1 MTSKSLLVKLIRDD
15 LKKRNWL
22 LILSVLVLCLVIPGF
37 VLNEV
42 QSEADLVENGAVS
55 LEAGRQVY
63 RSLISFSG
71 QRFYLY
77 AAGILGFLAAIS
89 GFSYLHSRS
98 KLDFYHSLPV
108 KREIWYL
115 VQYLSGF
122 AMFGVPLL
130 AGMGVNLSIGAIY
143 HFLDLSGVLTA
154 LWAVLV
160 YLFLYLL
167 AFSIST
173 LAAMLTGRLL
183 VSVIL
188 APVLAFYGVG
198 AVFLYKAFQQTF
210 FFTYFDLGSAEL
222 NLAVYFSP
230 GYLAIRYVEGMQ
242 QMLRGEDTTE
252 FLWAYF
258 LAIVAETAL
267 FAFLGLSLYRR
278 RKTEAAGNPVVF
290 PKVTAVFKLFVVTL
304 AALAAGLYIKKFSY
318 TQSDLWFFGGLAL
331 GVVVAYALLEFLFQG
346 DLRSVWKPG
355 GQFAAVAVLSFGIA
369 CLFRFDLFGYDSYF
383 PSREQVDSMS
393 VQSSRMSE
401 VYNQTYLYNG
411 TSSIS
416 TSSQEQM
423 ILDSYQM
430 NEFEPI
436 YDMAENGVENVG
448 DSLETNL
455 EKTLVSV
462 KFNLK
467 NGNHVYRSY
476 YVDNALFEEETEEL
490 FEKDGFVEVLY
501 PIFDQAE
508 GANLTSLEG
517 SGLLGEAGYHELLS
531 DGEKEEFLSCYRE
544 ELSTIRYSEIH
555 SSELLGS
562 LTLTYE
568 AEDGE
573 GGYYG
578 HSDVGYPILKRF
590 TKTIA
595 VLKDLGIVFPE
606 RIDAEDVTD
615 IVIMDGYGENEI
627 HLMAQEAGEPDLVTA
642 QEKQELLDLLEYQDN
657 ASLAAGKASSYVYL
671 TLYGKENGYLQD
683 FSIEYAQIPAEI
695 RTFLEERGFSI

>member
-15 LKKRNWL
+15 FKKRNWL
-22 LILSVLVLCLVIPGF
+22 IILSVLVLCLVIPGF

-42 QSEADLVENGAVS
+42 QSEADLVTNGSVS

-63 RSLISFSG
+63 RYLISFSS

-77 AAGILGFLAAIS
+77 AAGGFGFLAAIS

-115 VQYLSGF
+115 VQYLSGL
-122 AMFGVPLL
+122 AMFGIPLL

-167 AFSIST
+167 AFSVST

-183 VSVIL
+183 VSVLL

-198 AVFLYKAFQQTF
+198 AVFLCKAFQQTF
-210 FFTYFDLGSAEL
+210 FSTYFELGSSEI
-222 NLAVYFSP
+222 NLAVCFSP
-230 GYLAIRYVEGMQ
+230 GYLAIQYVEGMQ
-242 QMLRGEDTTE
+242 QMLRGGDAPD
-252 FLWAYF
+252 FLWVYF
-258 LAIVAETAL
+258 LAIVAETLL
-267 FAFLGLSLYRR
+267 FIFLGLGLCRR

-290 PKVTAVFKLFVVTL
+290 PRVTAVLKLFVVTL
-304 AALAAGLYIKKFSY
+304 AALGAGLYIKKFSY

-331 GVVVAYALLEFLFQG
+331 GVVVAYALLEFVFQG
-346 DLRSVWKPG
+346 DLRAVWKPR

-369 CLFRFDLFGYDSYF
+369 CLFRFDWFGYDSYF
-383 PSREQVDSMS
+383 PAIEQVDSMS

-401 VYNQTYLYNG
+401 VYNQTYLYSDN
-411 TSSIS
+411 TSIA

-436 YDMAENGVENVG
+436 YAMAENGVGNVHG
-448 DSLETNL
+448 SLEENL
-455 EKTLVSV
+455 EKTQVSV

-467 NGNHVYRSY
+467 NGNQVYRSY
-476 YVDNALFEEETEEL
+476 YVDNGLFEEKTEEL
-490 FEKDGFVEVLY
+490 FEMDGFVEVLY
-501 PIFDQAE
+501 PIFGEEE
-508 GANLTSLEG
+508 GESLVSLEG

-531 DGEKEEFLSCYRE
+531 DAEKEEFLSCYRE
-544 ELSTIRYSEIH
+544 ELSTLRYSEIH
-555 SSELLGS
+555 SSDLLGS

-568 AEDGE
+568 GEDGK

-595 VLKDLGIVFPE
+595 VLEKLGIVFPE
-606 RIDAEDVTD
+606 QIDAEDVTD

-627 HLMAQEAGEPDLVTA
+627 HLMAQEAGEPDLVTE
-642 QEKQELLDLLEYQDN
+642 QEKQELLDILEYQDN
-657 ASLAAGKASSYVYL
+657 VSLVMGDTSSHVYL

-683 FSIEYAQIPAEI
+683 FCIEYTRIPAEI